1 MLTQNWLY
9 LALHDIFSLIQIKS
23 PKVHILP
30 SPIFQKTFCVF
41 SIPKGNQSITK
52 AFRTDLQSS
61 FFQLYRPWH
70 WTHLWE
76 NAFQL
81 QFRNWDFSQFQN
93 SENSR
98 QSISDLIDFPQIL
111 EIGIKAKNKVA
122 VYHSMIIGGWNRI
135 VIGESRSLQNA

>member
-1 MLTQNWLY
+1 MLSQSWLY

-23 PKVHILP
+23 PKVYCLVRYSRKH
-30 SPIFQKTFCVF
+30 SVFSQFQKETKVF
-41 SIPKGNQSITK
+41 RKPLEQTSTV
-52 AFRTDLQSS
+52 L
-61 FFQLYRPWH
+61 FQLYRPWH